1 VSEARL
7 RELEGLDRL
16 EEAARVAEEIGRWRD
31 ATRLWERACHF
42 DKAALAALAGNDPAH
57 AVELAARSTDVAVEE
72 KAVAALA
79 AAPDLARQVAFRLAE
94 LGRPA
99 TAGRIQSALGEHAL
113 AAEAFERAARWTLAA
128 KSHERAGDPRRAAK
142 CLETALE
149 IDANDEPARLSL
161 GALLARHG
169 KHEQAL
175 RILQRVK
182 SDAPER
188 GPALTLLRRSLA
200 ALGMT
205 EGVAEV
211 EREMNALGVALDAEP
226 AERSSVHNALG
237 GEVLFGRY
245 RTEEQIARTPT
256 ARVYRARDLVTSELV
271 AVKLFA
277 ASTLRDAGRDALR
290 RFEREAVVLGKLRH
304 PAIVPL
310 AAFVPDGPA
319 VVLAW
324 MAGGSLADRLAT
336 GVLSPARSVE
346 VASAVLTALSEA
358 HRRGILHR
366 DIKPANVLFDEAEA
380 AYLAD
385 FGTAHVSDAA
395 VTVTAGIIGTLA
407 YMAPEQRRGQPANVS
422 SDVYGVG
429 ALLWHA
435 LTGAPPD
442 AKLPF
447 LSSELDERHRAI
459 AHRLVG
465 SEAERPDN
473 ADAARALLASVRWPT
488 EVPPTRAVSPASER
502 RRPSGRLE
510 PHPGGGY
517 VDLVLGRRVLVL
529 EGTASNLERVLAFAR
544 ADHPGLESVLAH
556 KPEDRSVWLESL
568 DKSRAPLAERD
579 RAFLSEAL
587 GALHRSG
594 GFHGAVDAEHLAW
607 RGDQPVLCFPSAPY
621 TSGAEADL
629 EGLSRLP

>member
-1 VSEARL
+1 MLAE
-7 RELEGLDRL
+7 EEGL
-16 EEAARVAEEIGRWRD
+16 WRD

-57 AVELAARSTDVAVEE
+57 AVELAARGTDTTVEE
-72 KAVAALA
+72 KAVEALA
-79 AAPDLARQVAFRLAE
+79 KAPDLARQVAFRLAE

-99 TAGRIQSALGEHAL
+99 TAGRVQSALGEHAQ
-113 AAEAFERAARWTLAA
+113 AALAFERGARWALAA

-149 IDANDEPARLSL
+149 MDGSDHPARLLL
-161 GALLARHG
+161 GSLLARHA

-175 RILQRVK
+175 RVLQRVPR
-182 SDAPER
+182 DAKER
-188 GPALTLLRRSLA
+188 GPALTLVRRALA
-200 ALGMT
+200 VLGMT

-211 EREMNALGVALDAEP
+211 EREMRELGVALDAEP
-226 AERSSVHNALG
+226 AEKSAVHHSLG

-277 ASTLRDAGRDALR
+277 AATLRDAGRDALR

-346 VASAVLTALSEA
+346 VATSILSALGEA

-366 DIKPANVLFDEAEA
+366 DIKPANVLFDAADA

-407 YMAPEQRRGQPANVS
+407 YMAPEQRAGQPATVS

-435 LTGAPPD
+435 LTGAPPE

-447 LSSELDERHRAI
+447 LSSALDARHRAI
-459 AHRLVG
+459 LERLVG
-465 SEAERPDN
+465 TEAERPDN
-473 ADAARALLASVRWPT
+473 ADAARALLASVPWPV
-488 EVPPTRAVSPASER
+488 EVPPPRAVSVPSER
-502 RRPSGRLE
+502 RRPGGRLE
-510 PHPGGGY
+510 PHADGSF
-517 VDLVLGRRVLVL
+517 VDTLLGRRVLVL
-529 EGTASNLERVLAFAR
+529 EANAANLERVLAFAR

-556 KPEDRSVWLESL
+556 KPEDGNVWLEALPKAHTALSE
-568 DKSRAPLAERD
+568 SD
-579 RAFLSEAL
+579 RAFLGEAL
-587 GALHRSG
+587 RALHRSG

-607 RGDQPVLCFPSAPY
+607 RGDQPVLCFPSAPH
-621 TSGAEADL
+621 TSGADADL
-629 EGLSRLP
+629 EGLGQL